1 MAATIRVEV
10 AYALP
15 ERQEI
20 VQLEV
25 PEGSTAL
32 EAAVCSGLDERF
44 PGLVIDEHSKLGIFG
59 AVVPST
65 RVLRDG
71 ERVEIYRPLIADP
84 KDARRARAE
93 RARASQ

>member
-1 MAATIRVEV
+1 MTADSIRVEV

-25 PEGSTAL
+25 AEGTTAL
-32 EAAVCSGLDERF
+32 EAASLSGLCERF
-44 PGLVIDEHSKLGIFG
+44 PGLTIDRHTQLGVFG
-59 AVVPST
+59 TVVSST
-65 RVLRDG
+65 RLLRDG

-84 KDARRARAE
+84 KDARRARAQ
-93 RARASQ
+93 RARDS